1 MILFHSRISNILF
14 ISFITI
20 VLITGLLLF
29 SYSNKQQPK
38 QPPTIE
44 QNIVIDIVQSNIET
58 TLYYVIIQDKRSGT
72 LKVESI
78 YNEQLQYFNVGD
90 TLQ

>member
-1 MILFHSRISNILF
+1 MKIKPMSWTQFAILF
-14 ISFITI
+14 T
-20 VLITGLLLF
+20 LIFSVGTFLLLAD
-29 SYSNKQQPK
+29 YATRTLPK
-38 QPPTIE
+38 QPLTIE

-58 TLYYVIIQDKRSGT
+58 TLHYVIIQDKRSGT

-90 TLQ
+90 TIQ